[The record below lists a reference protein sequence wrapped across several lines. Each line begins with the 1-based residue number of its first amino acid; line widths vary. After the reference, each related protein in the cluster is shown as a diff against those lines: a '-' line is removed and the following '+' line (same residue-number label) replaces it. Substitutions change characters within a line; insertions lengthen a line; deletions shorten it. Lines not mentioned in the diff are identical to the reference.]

1 MLSAVFLALVA
12 SSASGGAAVVSA
24 DAAVAVGAL
33 ACLNM
38 IVNGVFAVRPPGEEP
53 VAATVV
59 QLLVDGALAVVAALL
74 LDPDATPLAWVA
86 LLVPVLDAAVLS
98 GPLLAGAVWLALGLA
113 YIALRVRTMP
123 PDGSGTEIL
132 RLGLQQL
139 AAAAAVAIPTGYLA
153 ARLRDD
159 LDRAHQTLLA
169 ASRRADELERVATH
183 ARTLTETADPGRVL
197 EEAAAAAL
205 DLGFLRV
212 DVCRRD
218 GSGRWR
224 LAHAAGEGRSPDPDA
239 DRALDRALA
248 DNRPALT
255 GAGGAATDELQW
267 LHLAG
272 FAGGV
277 VIPVW
282 RQDGRAA
289 AMRAFTDRPLEPDD
303 TGVQALTLLG
313 TQAAAAWGNALRY
326 TSLAGWSQMVAYE
339 AAHDALTGLAN
350 RAQLMMRLTHALERR
365 RAGGPSFALL
375 YLDLN
380 GFKQVNDT
388 LGHDAGDAVLIAVA
402 QRLTRVARPTDT
414 VARLGGD
421 EFVLLLTDTAELRG
435 AVIVAERVCAA
446 LSRPVAVGEHR
457 APVGTSVGVAWAD
470 GTHDV
475 EEILRRADEAM
486 YRAKRRRRTGFALAD
501 GLAPPDQSAQLPPA
515 A

>member
-1 MLSAVFLALVA
+1 MLSAVFLALIA
-12 SSASGGAAVVSA
+12 SSVSGEAVVVPRDTA
-24 DAAVAVGAL
+24 LAVGVL
-33 ACLNM
+33 ACLNVL
-38 IVNGVFAVRPPGEEP
+38 VNGVLALRPPRREH
-53 VAATVV
+53 VAATVL
-59 QLLVDGALAVVAALL
+59 QLLVDGSLAVVAALM
-74 LDPDATPLAWVA
+74 LDPNATPLAWVA

-113 YIALRVRTMP
+113 YIGLRVGTKSS
-123 PDGSGTEIL
+123 DGDEAEIL

-159 LDRAHQTLLA
+159 LDRAHETLLA

-205 DLGFLRV
+205 DLGFMRV

-224 LAHAAGEGRSPDPDA
+224 LAHAAGEGRSPDPGA

-248 DNRPALT
+248 ENRPALVGS
-255 GAGGAATDELQW
+255 GAGAADELQW
-267 LHLAG
+267 LHLSG

-282 RQDGRAA
+282 QQDGRAA
-289 AMRAFTDRPLEPDD
+289 AIRAFTDRELDPRD
-303 TGVQALTLLG
+303 TGVQALALLG

-350 RAQLMMRLTHALERR
+350 RAQLMTRLTHALERR
-365 RAGGPSFALL
+365 RAGGPPFALL

-421 EFVLLLTDTAELRG
+421 EFVLLLGDISDLRG

-457 APVGTSVGVAWAD
+457 APIGTSVGIGWAD
-470 GTHDV
+470 GSLEVD
-475 EEILRRADEAM
+475 EILRRADEAM
-486 YRAKRRRRTGFALAD
+486 YRAKRRRRTGYALAE
-501 GLAPPDQSAQLPPA
+501 GLAPPDPSAQLPPA